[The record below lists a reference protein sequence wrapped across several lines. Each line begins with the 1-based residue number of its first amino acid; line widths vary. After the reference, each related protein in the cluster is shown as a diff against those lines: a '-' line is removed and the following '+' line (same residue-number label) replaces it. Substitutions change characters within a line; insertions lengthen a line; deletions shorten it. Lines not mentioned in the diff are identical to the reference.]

1 MKVNRIKIR
10 MIYKIMSEKS
20 FSSSLTPFIQ
30 TRPGARFLLI
40 QGKTTVP
47 LVRKKEIF
55 LGCVYGFSC
64 KELSTV
70 SITLSWGVP
79 VIATCSVTDLQ
90 SPC

>member
-47 LVRKKEIF
+47 LVRKKGDFPWMCLWF
-55 LGCVYGFSC
+55 LLQGAEHSFYHP
-64 KELSTV
+64 EL
-70 SITLSWGVP
+70 GG
-79 VIATCSVTDLQ
+79 
-90 SPC
+90 PCYSNLLCH